1 MPRTEDEWTD
11 AERRCLQRLFLTDPE
26 TDMNALKRRKG
37 GRAPGTCEWILETDE
52 LKAWSGKSPG
62 SCMDR
67 SNILWLYGYPGIGKS
82 TMAIALAEMLPDTP
96 SFREKNKI
104 LVYFFCDSNSE
115 DRRTATGILRGL
127 LYQISHNSRKLMRPL
142 RMKHDIQGDKLFSSF
157 DALWDL
163 LMEIGQEHAGE
174 IYCIIDALDEC
185 DSTAQ
190 ETLLT
195 QISDSFLSR
204 SNTPGVHI
212 LITSRPYE
220 EIRSYLDDFPSHD
233 LGAYDK
239 VQGDLEVIIH
249 QKVNQLARKKNYPK
263 SLKDRAIAILKQ
275 KAEGTFLWVG
285 IACDELMRVR
295 LRDVVKTLQEL
306 PRSLDS
312 LYRSLLDRAIEQNED
327 NQDTIIRILGFVAT
341 ARRPLTILE
350 LLEACQ
356 LYTDMGLEER
366 LAYIHEDITMCRLLI
381 VVQGSIVSLLHK
393 SLKDFLTSSEHHH
406 HRVVDERNAHASFAH
421 SCIDRLLEASRTG
434 GELQVSDAAHSVA
447 HTASFLQYSAE
458 NWPVHAH
465 LAKDRFTI
473 LDRHRAFFE
482 FRSEIRE
489 QWLEYIRFPRRR
501 SNYAKVPYNM
511 SIYHI
516 AARWGVPCLIHYAL
530 PRLDGSSAEPT
541 MQRGKNHNV
550 NALFSGGRTPLEES
564 ALAGHADVFQLLLEQ
579 THGRIMK
586 EAAVAQAAIGNKQ
599 AGRQMIEL
607 LLDREECEIQITQAL
622 VIQAV
627 RNGSMETVE
636 FLVQRLGGKLFV
648 TDNEIRE
655 LARNRQIG
663 AAVLDLFFNRLVIP
677 SQLPENVLETVAM
690 HGNAAL
696 VTILL
701 DRLGSGLSP
710 SSSVA
715 SAAVSNVE
723 YGLEMLKLLLGRFG
737 ERLPIT
743 PGINLFGH
751 WSTRVELWHHREDL
765 LTEYKALLRLVLD
778 RLGGKLPALDAL
790 LANLIRSHSRHGGEV
805 LLLLLQGR
813 PEEIPTTQD
822 LLEAAAN
829 TGHEGLM
836 QLVLTREIT
845 DLLNERV
852 LSILARRGTEGVM
865 QSLLHRLGD
874 DSLITESVIENAA
887 LNEGRNGLSILRLF
901 CARLGDRIPITE
913 GALRRVVSNKGLG
926 LIMLDLLLEQLQ
938 ERLPVTENTFITAAY
953 NKAIG
958 PEIISRLVHR
968 FGDKIPCSVVV
979 LETAAKGKDGA
990 VAVIQ
995 VLLSHVKRGLV
1006 DMEDL
1011 LINVA
1016 SAGCAGLMM
1025 QALNDY
1031 EGGSVTIT
1039 EDVLVAAAQSQDK
1052 ATMQFVLGHA
1062 GRVILNEQILKAAAG
1077 DIKKGNQMLQLL
1089 LAHPACE
1096 VQMSQELLH
1105 TIIYST
1111 SSEEVSSLLLGSY
1124 KGELPVTEGLFKAT
1138 LDHGSH
1144 RLLQRLLDQLD
1155 SRQSI
1160 PEEVLEQL
1168 VRSNF
1173 GTRKLS
1179 LLLDRRSSSL
1189 KFTEVVIEAAARNY
1203 YSGRE
1208 NITIL
1213 LDRLDTDELPV
1224 TISALSSLLKNSQ
1237 GDFSLSLLLF
1247 ERLRGKLHFTAELT
1261 RAVAAYGDAQLIYML
1276 DYQYADMHITEDVL
1290 QAAAGNN
1297 NHGEDV
1303 LKCLFALN
1311 GDRVRLTKGIVEA
1324 AAGNYNPGILLFCLD
1339 YCQDDTLITPAV
1351 LASAAQTTPVA
1362 IEALLSR
1369 QTKESIITEEVMIS
1383 ALQNYGH
1390 GEQIIKL
1397 LHRRLGCQMP
1407 ITEMVLR
1414 ASAFSYRHAARLT
1427 GQLLQWAGD
1436 DTLVTESVVKSAVSN
1451 RMSGHEVLK
1460 LLFNLLGG
1468 RVPITEEVLQ
1478 TAASNFED
1486 GYRVLKLILEQR
1498 PGTQITEQVLAKLI
1512 AGNRDTAMIELLLEK
1527 CGPDAPFTKQVLMAA
1542 IGNTSHGY
1550 AIMRLL
1556 IKKRK
1561 QNVHDC
1567 LSDGLLSTI
1576 AASGNYRIL
1585 RLFERSFAVTIKEE
1599 WLQLARLYRAASESN
1614 GPVLD
1619 ELVGQGVPLDTRNAR
1634 GETPLWRAASRNH
1647 QSVIR
1652 KLLQTG
1658 LVDVNAVS
1666 DSGDSPLISAARAG
1680 YTNAV
1685 CLLLE
1690 AGADPDI
1697 ANENGNTAYSMAK
1710 MRSFFGTM
1718 KALERHQIRYSVH

>member
-1 MPRTEDEWTD
+1 
-11 AERRCLQRLFLTDPE
+11 
-26 TDMNALKRRKG
+26 MNALKRRKG

-52 LKAWSGKSPG
+52 LKAWSGNPPG
-62 SCMDR
+62 RAMDK

-96 SFREKNKI
+96 SFSERNKI

-142 RMKHDIQGDKLFSSF
+142 RMRYDIQGDKLFSSF

-190 ETLLT
+190 ETLLA

-204 SNTPGVHI
+204 KSTPGVHF

-220 EIRSYLDDFPSHD
+220 EIRRYLDDFPRHD

-239 VQGDLEVIIH
+239 VQGDLDMIIH
-249 QKVNQLARKKNYPK
+249 QKVNQLARKKNYPR
-263 SLKDRAIAILKQ
+263 SLKDQAIAILKE

-312 LYRSLLDRAIEQNED
+312 LYRSLLDRAIEQNAD

-366 LAYIHEDITMCRLLI
+366 LAYVHEDITMCRLLI

-393 SLKDFLTSSEHHH
+393 SLKDFLTSSEHH
-406 HRVVDERNAHASFAH
+406 RVVDERNAHASFAN
-421 SCIDRLLEASRTG
+421 SCIDRLLDASRL
-434 GELQVSDAAHSVA
+434 GELQVSDIAHS
-447 HTASFLQYSAE
+447 SFLQYSAE

-465 LAKDRFTI
+465 LAKDRFSI
-473 LDRHRAFFE
+473 LERHRPFFE
-482 FRSEIRE
+482 FRSTIRE
-489 QWLEYIRFPRRR
+489 QWLECIRFPRGR
-501 SNYAKVPYNM
+501 SHYAKVPYNM
-511 SIYHI
+511 SLFHI
-516 AARWGVPCLIHYAL
+516 AARWGIPCLIHHAL
-530 PRLDGSSAEPT
+530 QRPAEPT
-541 MQRGKNHNV
+541 IQQENCNI

-564 ALAGHADVFQLLLEQ
+564 AIAGHVDIFQLLLEQ

-586 EAAVAQAAIGNKQ
+586 EAAVVQAAVGNKH
-599 AGRQMIEL
+599 AGRQMVEL
-607 LLDREECEIQITQAL
+607 LLNRGECEIQITQAL

-627 RNGSMETVE
+627 GNGSMETVE
-636 FLVQRLGGKLFV
+636 FLVQRLGDKLSV
-648 TDNEIRE
+648 TGNEIRE
-655 LARNRQIG
+655 LARNRQNGPAI
-663 AAVLDLFFNRLVIP
+663 LELFFNRLAI
-677 SQLPENVLETVAM
+677 SSSLPENVLETVAM
-690 HGNAAL
+690 HGNASL
-696 VTILL
+696 MNILL
-701 DRLGSGLSP
+701 DRVGSRVSP
-710 SSSVA
+710 SAGAA
-715 SAAVSNVE
+715 SAAVSNME

-737 ERLPIT
+737 DRLPIT
-743 PGINLFGH
+743 PDINLFSH
-751 WSTRVELWHHREDL
+751 WSTRTELWHHREDL
-765 LTEYKALLRLVLD
+765 VSEYNELLRLILD
-778 RLGGKLPALDAL
+778 RLGGKLPALDVL

-805 LLLLLQGR
+805 LLLLLQSR
-813 PEEIPTTQD
+813 PEGIPITQD
-822 LLEAAAN
+822 FLEAAAN

-836 QLVLTREIT
+836 KLVLTREIT
-845 DLLNERV
+845 DPLNERV
-852 LSILARRGTEGVM
+852 LSTLARRGTEGLM
-865 QSLLHRLGD
+865 QSVIHRLGD

-901 CARLGDRIPITE
+901 CARLGGRIPITE
-913 GALRRVVSNKGLG
+913 GALKRVVSNKALG
-926 LIMLDLLLEQLQ
+926 LIMLNLLLGQLQ
-938 ERLPVTENTFITAAY
+938 ERLPVTANTFITAAY
-953 NKAIG
+953 NKVIG
-958 PEIISRLVHR
+958 PEIINRLVR
-968 FGDKIPCSVVV
+968 GFGDKLPCSVVV
-979 LETAAKGKDGA
+979 LETAAKGKDGGE
-990 VAVIQ
+990 AVIQ
-995 VLLSHVKRGLV
+995 ALLSHVKRGLV
-1006 DMEDL
+1006 DIEDL

-1025 QALNDY
+1025 QALKDY
-1031 EGGSVTIT
+1031 EGGPITIT
-1039 EDVLVAAAQSQDK
+1039 EDILVAAAQSQDK
-1052 ATMQFVLGHA
+1052 ATMQFLLGYE
-1062 GRVILNEQILKAAAG
+1062 GRVILNEQILRAAAG
-1077 DIKKGNQMLQLL
+1077 DIKKWNQMLQLL
-1089 LAHPACE
+1089 LTHPACE
-1096 VQMSQELLH
+1096 VQMSHELLH

-1111 SSEEVSSLLLGSY
+1111 SSEEVSSLLLASY
-1124 KGELPVTEGLFKAT
+1124 KGELPVTEGLFKTT

-1144 RLLQRLLDQLD
+1144 RLLQQLLDHLD
-1155 SRQSI
+1155 IRQPI

-1179 LLLDRRSSSL
+1179 LLLDRSGSSL
-1189 KFTEVVIEAAARNY
+1189 EFTEVVVEAAARNY

-1213 LDRLDTDELPV
+1213 LDRLDTDELPITTAAV
-1224 TISALSSLLKNSQ
+1224 SSLLKNSQ

-1247 ERLRGKLHFTAELT
+1247 ERLRGKIHLTAELT
-1261 RAVAAYGDAQLIYML
+1261 RAVAAYGDSRLIRML
-1276 DYQYADMHITEDVL
+1276 NYQYADMHITEDVL
-1290 QAAAGNN
+1290 QTAAGND

-1303 LKCLFALN
+1303 LKCLFALK
-1311 GDRVRLTKGIVEA
+1311 GEKVRLTKGILEA
-1324 AAGNYNPGILLFCLD
+1324 AAGNYDPGVLLFCLD
-1339 YCQDDTLITPAV
+1339 HCQDDTFITPTV
-1351 LASAAQTTPVA
+1351 LAAAAGTTSVA
-1362 IEALLSR
+1362 IEALFRR
-1369 QTKESIITEEVMIS
+1369 QITDSIITEEVVIS

-1390 GEQIIKL
+1390 GEQILKL
-1397 LHRRLGCQMP
+1397 LHKRLGCQMP
-1407 ITEMVLR
+1407 ITERVLR

-1436 DTLVTESVVKSAVSN
+1436 DTLVRESVVKSAVSN

-1460 LLFNLLGG
+1460 LLFNLLGD

-1498 PGTQITEQVLAKLI
+1498 PDTQISEQVLAKVI
-1512 AGNRDTAMIELLLEK
+1512 ASNRDTAVIELLLEK
-1527 CGPDAPFTKQVLMAA
+1527 RGPDAPFTERVLMAA

-1556 IKKRK
+1556 VKKRN
-1561 QNVHDC
+1561 QNVRDC
-1567 LSDGLLSTI
+1567 LSDGILSTT

-1585 RLFERSFAVTIKEE
+1585 GLFERSFAIGIKDE
-1599 WLQLARLYRAASESN
+1599 WLQLGRLYRAASESN

-1619 ELVGQGVPLDTRNAR
+1619 ELVAQGVPLDTRNAR

-1690 AGADPDI
+1690 AGADPGI

-1718 KALERHQIRYSVH
+1718 KAFELHQLDNYSSL